1 MEKGKIQKPKSD
13 QWAGGRD
20 WPERG
25 IRELFAM
32 MAMPYILIV
41 VVVTQLY
48 HFSKLRMP
56 HLNSVNFNEFNL

>member
-13 QWAGGRD
+13 QWAEGRD
-20 WPERG
+20 WPDRG

-41 VVVTQLY
+41 VVVT
-48 HFSKLRMP
+48 
-56 HLNSVNFNEFNL
+56 